1 MGKPIVAIVGR
12 PNVGKSTLFNIF
24 ANSRISIVEDTP
36 GVTRDR
42 LYAEGDWLDN
52 QFMMV
57 DTGGIEIMNSDAIAV
72 SIRQQAEIAIKE
84 ADVILFVC
92 DARSGIVQEDADVAR
107 ILRKSGKP
115 IVLAVNKAD
124 SPKQELNVYEF
135 YNLGLG
141 EPFPISAANH
151 LGIGDLLDAVVAKFP
166 QNKAGVFDN
175 DEDQIKVALI
185 GRPNVGKSSIF
196 NSLVG
201 QERSIVS
208 DVAGTTRDAIDTPV
222 VRNGQKYLFI
232 DTAGMRRKGKID
244 EPIEKYSIIRSL
256 RAVDRSDVV
265 LMVIDAV
272 DGVTE
277 QDKKIAGY
285 AHEAGK
291 GIVIVVNK
299 WDAYEKDENSTL
311 RYTETLRK
319 ELIFMQ
325 YAPVVYVSAL
335 TKQRIHRLP
344 EVINYVAEQNAMRVA
359 TSVLNQVI
367 ADAVAI
373 NPPPTE
379 KGQRLKILYATQ
391 VKIKPPT
398 FVIFVNEPEIMH
410 FSYQRYL
417 ENKLRE
423 AFGFEGTPLSMII
436 RGKKKTNR
444 GWINGCNDVCIMVCR
459 WFCVWL
465 STFGAVAG

>member
-272 DGVTE
+272 DCVTE

-436 RGKKKTNR
+436 RGKKE
-444 GWINGCNDVCIMVCR
+444 DE
-459 WFCVWL
+459 
-465 STFGAVAG
+465 

>member
-42 LYAEGDWLDN
+42 LYADTEWLDN
-52 QFMMV
+52 EFMMV
-57 DTGGIEIMNSDAIAV
+57 DTGGIEIMNTDKIAV
-72 SIRQQAEIAIKE
+72 SIRQQAQIAIAE

-92 DARSGIVQEDADVAR
+92 DARAGITHEDAEVAKM
-107 ILRKSGKP
+107 LRQSKKP
-115 IVLAVNKAD
+115 IVLAINKAD
-124 SPKQELNVYEF
+124 SPKQEMEIFEF
-135 YNLGLG
+135 YNLGIG
-141 EPFPISAANH
+141 EPIPVSAANH
-151 LGIGDLLDAVVAKFP
+151 LGLGDLLDAVVEKFP
-166 QNKAGVFDN
+166 ETSAYGEDGNE
-175 DEDQIKVALI
+175 DEIKVALI

-196 NSLVG
+196 NTLVG
-201 QERSIVS
+201 EERSIVS

-222 VRNGQKYLFI
+222 IREGQKFLFI
-232 DTAGMRRKGKID
+232 DTAGMRRKARID

-265 LMVIDAV
+265 LMVIDAI

-291 GIVIVVNK
+291 GIVLVVNK
-299 WDAYEKDENSTL
+299 WDLYDKDNTSTL
-311 RYTETLRK
+311 RYTENLRR
-319 ELIFMQ
+319 ELVFMQ
-325 YAPVVYVSAL
+325 YAPVVFVSAM

-344 EVINYVAEQNAMRVA
+344 EVIHYVAEQNAMRIS
-359 TSVLNQVI
+359 TSVLNQVVE
-367 ADAVAI
+367 DAIAI
-373 NPPPTE
+373 NPPSTE

-423 AFGFEGTPLSMII
+423 AFGFEGTPLQMII
-436 RGKKKTNR
+436 RGKNEEE
-444 GWINGCNDVCIMVCR
+444 
-459 WFCVWL
+459 
-465 STFGAVAG
+465 

>member
-42 LYAEGDWLDN
+42 LYADTEWLDN
-52 QFMMV
+52 EFMMV
-57 DTGGIEIMNSDAIAV
+57 DTGGIEIMNTDKIAV
-72 SIRQQAEIAIKE
+72 SIRQQAQIAIAE

-92 DARSGIVQEDADVAR
+92 DARAGITHEDAEVAKM
-107 ILRKSGKP
+107 LRQSKKP
-115 IVLAVNKAD
+115 IVLAINKAD
-124 SPKQELNVYEF
+124 SPKQEMEIFEF
-135 YNLGLG
+135 YNLGIG
-141 EPFPISAANH
+141 EPIPVSAANH
-151 LGIGDLLDAVVAKFP
+151 LGLGDLLDAVVEKFP
-166 QNKAGVFDN
+166 ETSAYGEDGNE
-175 DEDQIKVALI
+175 DEIKVALI

-196 NSLVG
+196 NTLVG
-201 QERSIVS
+201 EERSIVS

-222 VRNGQKYLFI
+222 IREGQKFLFI
-232 DTAGMRRKGKID
+232 DTAGMRRKARID

-265 LMVIDAV
+265 LMVIDAI

-291 GIVIVVNK
+291 GIVLVVNK
-299 WDAYEKDENSTL
+299 WDLYDKDNTSTL
-311 RYTETLRK
+311 RYTENLRR
-319 ELIFMQ
+319 ELVFMQ
-325 YAPVVYVSAL
+325 YAPVVFVSAM

-344 EVINYVAEQNAMRVA
+344 EVIHYVAEQNAMRIS
-359 TSVLNQVI
+359 TSVLNQVVE
-367 ADAVAI
+367 DAIAI

-423 AFGFEGTPLSMII
+423 AFGFEGTPLQMII
-436 RGKKKTNR
+436 RGKNEE
-444 GWINGCNDVCIMVCR
+444 
-459 WFCVWL
+459 
-465 STFGAVAG
+465 

>member
-42 LYAEGDWLDN
+42 LYADTEWLDN
-52 QFMMV
+52 EFMMV
-57 DTGGIEIMNSDAIAV
+57 DTGGIEIMDTDKIAV
-72 SIRQQAEIAIKE
+72 SIRQQAQIAIAE

-92 DARSGIVQEDADVAR
+92 DARAGITHEDAEVAKM
-107 ILRKSGKP
+107 LRQSKKP
-115 IVLAVNKAD
+115 IVLAINKAD
-124 SPKQELNVYEF
+124 SPKQEMEIFEF
-135 YNLGLG
+135 YNLGIG
-141 EPFPISAANH
+141 EPIPVSAANH
-151 LGIGDLLDAVVAKFP
+151 LGLGDLLDAVVEKFP
-166 QNKAGVFDN
+166 ETSAYGEDGNE
-175 DEDQIKVALI
+175 DEIKVALI

-196 NSLVG
+196 NTLVG
-201 QERSIVS
+201 EERSIVS

-222 VRNGQKYLFI
+222 IREGQKFLFI
-232 DTAGMRRKGKID
+232 DTAGMRRKARID

-265 LMVIDAV
+265 LMVIDAI

-291 GIVIVVNK
+291 GIVLVVNK
-299 WDAYEKDENSTL
+299 WDLYDKDNTSTL
-311 RYTETLRK
+311 RYTENLRR
-319 ELIFMQ
+319 ELVFMQ
-325 YAPVVYVSAL
+325 YAPVVFVSAM

-344 EVINYVAEQNAMRVA
+344 EVIHYVAEQNAMRIS
-359 TSVLNQVI
+359 TSVLNQVVE
-367 ADAVAI
+367 DAIAI

-423 AFGFEGTPLSMII
+423 AFGFEGTPLQMII
-436 RGKKKTNR
+436 RGKNEEE
-444 GWINGCNDVCIMVCR
+444 
-459 WFCVWL
+459 
-465 STFGAVAG
+465 

>member
-42 LYAEGDWLDN
+42 LYADTEWLDN
-52 QFMMV
+52 EFMMV
-57 DTGGIEIMNSDAIAV
+57 DTGGIEIMNTDKIAV
-72 SIRQQAEIAIKE
+72 SIRQQAQIAIAE

-92 DARSGIVQEDADVAR
+92 DARAGITHEDAEVAKM
-107 ILRKSGKP
+107 LRQSKKP
-115 IVLAVNKAD
+115 IVLAINKAD
-124 SPKQELNVYEF
+124 SPKQEMEIFEF
-135 YNLGLG
+135 YNLGIG
-141 EPFPISAANH
+141 EPIPVSAANH
-151 LGIGDLLDAVVAKFP
+151 LGLGDLLDAVVEKFP
-166 QNKAGVFDN
+166 ETSAYGEDGNE
-175 DEDQIKVALI
+175 DEIKVALI

-196 NSLVG
+196 NTIVG
-201 QERSIVS
+201 EERSIVS

-222 VRNGQKYLFI
+222 IREGQKFLFI
-232 DTAGMRRKGKID
+232 DTAGMRRKARID

-265 LMVIDAV
+265 LMVIDAI

-291 GIVIVVNK
+291 GIVLVVNK
-299 WDAYEKDENSTL
+299 WDLYDKDNTSTL
-311 RYTETLRK
+311 RYTENLRR
-319 ELIFMQ
+319 ELVFMQ
-325 YAPVVYVSAL
+325 YAPVVFVSAM

-344 EVINYVAEQNAMRVA
+344 EVIHYVAEQNAMRIS
-359 TSVLNQVI
+359 TSVLNQVVE
-367 ADAVAI
+367 DAIAI

-423 AFGFEGTPLSMII
+423 AFGFEGTPLQMII
-436 RGKKKTNR
+436 RGKNEEE
-444 GWINGCNDVCIMVCR
+444 
-459 WFCVWL
+459 
-465 STFGAVAG
+465 

>member
-42 LYAEGDWLDN
+42 LYADTEWLDN
-52 QFMMV
+52 EFMMV
-57 DTGGIEIMNSDAIAV
+57 DTGGIEIMNTDKIAV
-72 SIRQQAEIAIKE
+72 SIRQQAQIAIAE

-92 DARSGIVQEDADVAR
+92 DARAGITHEDAEVAKM
-107 ILRKSGKP
+107 LRQSKKP
-115 IVLAVNKAD
+115 IVLAINKAD
-124 SPKQELNVYEF
+124 SPKQEMEIFEF
-135 YNLGLG
+135 YNLGIG
-141 EPFPISAANH
+141 EPIPVSAANH
-151 LGIGDLLDAVVAKFP
+151 LGLGDLLDAVVEKFP
-166 QNKAGVFDN
+166 ETSAYGEDGNE
-175 DEDQIKVALI
+175 DEIKVALI

-196 NSLVG
+196 NTLVG
-201 QERSIVS
+201 EERSIVS

-222 VRNGQKYLFI
+222 IREGQKFLFI
-232 DTAGMRRKGKID
+232 DTAGMRRKARID

-265 LMVIDAV
+265 LMVIDAI

-291 GIVIVVNK
+291 GIVLVVNK
-299 WDAYEKDENSTL
+299 WDLYDKDNTSTL
-311 RYTETLRK
+311 RYTENLRR
-319 ELIFMQ
+319 ELVFMQ
-325 YAPVVYVSAL
+325 YAPVVFVSAM

-344 EVINYVAEQNAMRVA
+344 EVINYVAEQNAMRIS
-359 TSVLNQVI
+359 TSVLNQVVE
-367 ADAVAI
+367 DAIAI

-423 AFGFEGTPLSMII
+423 AFGFEGTPLQMII
-436 RGKKKTNR
+436 RGKNEEE
-444 GWINGCNDVCIMVCR
+444 
-459 WFCVWL
+459 
-465 STFGAVAG
+465 

>member
-12 PNVGKSTLFNIF
+12 PNVGQSTLFNIF

-42 LYAEGDWLDN
+42 LYADTEWLDN
-52 QFMMV
+52 EFMMV
-57 DTGGIEIMNSDAIAV
+57 DTGGIEIMNTDKIAV
-72 SIRQQAEIAIKE
+72 SIRQQAQIAIAE

-92 DARSGIVQEDADVAR
+92 DARAGITHEDAEVAKM
-107 ILRKSGKP
+107 LRQSKKP
-115 IVLAVNKAD
+115 IVLAINKAD
-124 SPKQELNVYEF
+124 SPKQEMEIFEF
-135 YNLGLG
+135 YNLGIG
-141 EPFPISAANH
+141 EPIPVSAANH
-151 LGIGDLLDAVVAKFP
+151 LGLGDLLDAVVEKFP
-166 QNKAGVFDN
+166 ETSAYGEDGNE
-175 DEDQIKVALI
+175 DEIKVALI

-196 NSLVG
+196 NTLVG
-201 QERSIVS
+201 EERSIVS

-222 VRNGQKYLFI
+222 IREGQKFLFI
-232 DTAGMRRKGKID
+232 DTAGMRRKARID

-265 LMVIDAV
+265 LMVIDAI
-272 DGVTE
+272 DGITE

-291 GIVIVVNK
+291 GIVLVVNK
-299 WDAYEKDENSTL
+299 WDLYDKDNTSTL
-311 RYTETLRK
+311 RYTENLRR
-319 ELIFMQ
+319 ELVFMQ
-325 YAPVVYVSAL
+325 YAPVVFVSAM

-344 EVINYVAEQNAMRVA
+344 EVIHYVAEQNAMRIS
-359 TSVLNQVI
+359 TSVLNQVVE
-367 ADAVAI
+367 DAIAI

-423 AFGFEGTPLSMII
+423 AFGFEGTPLQMII
-436 RGKKKTNR
+436 RGKNEEE
-444 GWINGCNDVCIMVCR
+444 
-459 WFCVWL
+459 
-465 STFGAVAG
+465 

>member
-42 LYAEGDWLDN
+42 LYADTEWLDN
-52 QFMMV
+52 EFMMV
-57 DTGGIEIMNSDAIAV
+57 DTGGIEIMNTDKIAV
-72 SIRQQAEIAIKE
+72 SIRQQAQIAIAE

-92 DARSGIVQEDADVAR
+92 DARAGITHEDAEVAKM
-107 ILRKSGKP
+107 LRQSKKP
-115 IVLAVNKAD
+115 IVLAINKAD
-124 SPKQELNVYEF
+124 SPKQEMEIFEF
-135 YNLGLG
+135 YNLGIG
-141 EPFPISAANH
+141 EPIPVSAANH
-151 LGIGDLLDAVVAKFP
+151 LGLGDLLDAVVEKFP
-166 QNKAGVFDN
+166 ETSAYGEDGNE
-175 DEDQIKVALI
+175 DEIKVALI

-196 NSLVG
+196 NTLVG
-201 QERSIVS
+201 EERSIVS

-222 VRNGQKYLFI
+222 IREGQKFLFI
-232 DTAGMRRKGKID
+232 DTAGMRRKARID

-265 LMVIDAV
+265 LMVIDAI
-272 DGVTE
+272 DGITE

-291 GIVIVVNK
+291 GIVLVVNK
-299 WDAYEKDENSTL
+299 WDLYDKDNTSTL
-311 RYTETLRK
+311 RYTENLRR
-319 ELIFMQ
+319 ELVFIQ
-325 YAPVVYVSAL
+325 YAPVVFVSAM

-344 EVINYVAEQNAMRVA
+344 EVIHYVAEQNAMRIS
-359 TSVLNQVI
+359 TSVLNQVVE
-367 ADAVAI
+367 DAIAI

-423 AFGFEGTPLSMII
+423 AFGFEGTPLQMII
-436 RGKKKTNR
+436 RGKNEEE
-444 GWINGCNDVCIMVCR
+444 
-459 WFCVWL
+459 
-465 STFGAVAG
+465 

>member
-24 ANSRISIVEDTP
+24 ANCRISIVENTP

-42 LYAEGDWLDN
+42 LYANAEWLDN
-52 QFMMV
+52 EFMIV
-57 DTGGIEIMNSDAIAV
+57 DTGGIELMNTDEIAV
-72 SIRQQAEIAIKE
+72 SIRQQAQIAIAE

-92 DARSGIVQEDADVAR
+92 DARSGITKEDAEVAR
-107 ILRKSGKP
+107 LLRSSKKP
-115 IVLAVNKAD
+115 VILAVNKAD
-124 SPKQELNVYEF
+124 SPKQELEIYEF
-135 YNLGLG
+135 YNLGIG
-141 EPFPISAANH
+141 DPIPISASNH
-151 LGIGDLLDAVVAKFP
+151 LNLGDLLDAIVEKFP
-166 QNKAGVFDN
+166 SSDN
-175 DEDQIKVALI
+175 THDEDGTDEIKVAII

-201 QERSIVS
+201 AERSIVS

-222 VRNGQKYLFI
+222 TRDGMNFLFI
-232 DTAGMRRKGKID
+232 DTAGMRRKARID

-265 LMVIDAV
+265 LVVINAIE
-272 DGVTE
+272 GITE

-291 GIVIVVNK
+291 GIILVVNK
-299 WDAYEKDENSTL
+299 WDLYAKDNTATL
-311 RYTETLRK
+311 RFTEMLRS

-335 TKQRIHRLP
+335 TLQRIHRLP
-344 EVINYVAEQNAMRVA
+344 EVIHYVAEQNAMRVS
-359 TSVLNQVI
+359 TSILNQVVN
-367 ADAVAI
+367 DAIAI
-373 NPPPTE
+373 NPPPSD
-379 KGQRLKILYATQ
+379 KGKRLKILYSTQ

-398 FVIFVNEPEIMH
+398 FVIFVNDPDIMH

-423 AFGFEGTPLSMII
+423 SFGFEGTPIHMII
-436 RGKKKTNR
+436 RGKNEEE
-444 GWINGCNDVCIMVCR
+444 
-459 WFCVWL
+459 
-465 STFGAVAG
+465 

>member
-24 ANSRISIVEDTP
+24 ANTRISIVEDTP

-42 LYAEGDWLDN
+42 LYADTEWLDN
-52 QFMMV
+52 EFMMV
-57 DTGGIEIMNSDAIAV
+57 DTGGIEIMNTDKIAV
-72 SIRQQAEIAIKE
+72 SIRQQAQIAIAE

-92 DARSGIVQEDADVAR
+92 DARAGITHEDAEVAKM
-107 ILRKSGKP
+107 LRQSKKP
-115 IVLAVNKAD
+115 IVLAINKAD
-124 SPKQELNVYEF
+124 SPKQEMEIFEF
-135 YNLGLG
+135 YNLGIG
-141 EPFPISAANH
+141 EPIPVSAANH
-151 LGIGDLLDAVVAKFP
+151 LGLGDLLDAVVEKFP
-166 QNKAGVFDN
+166 ETSAYGEDGNE
-175 DEDQIKVALI
+175 DEIKVALI

-196 NSLVG
+196 NTLVG
-201 QERSIVS
+201 EERSIVS

-222 VRNGQKYLFI
+222 IREGQKFLFI
-232 DTAGMRRKGKID
+232 DTAGMRRKARID

-265 LMVIDAV
+265 LMVIDAI

-291 GIVIVVNK
+291 GIVLVVNK
-299 WDAYEKDENSTL
+299 WDLYDKDNTSTL
-311 RYTETLRK
+311 RYTENLRR
-319 ELIFMQ
+319 ELVFMQ
-325 YAPVVYVSAL
+325 YAPVVFVSAM

-344 EVINYVAEQNAMRVA
+344 EVIHYVAEQNAMRIS
-359 TSVLNQVI
+359 TSVLNQVVE
-367 ADAVAI
+367 DAIAI

-423 AFGFEGTPLSMII
+423 AFGFEGTPLQMII
-436 RGKKKTNR
+436 RGKNEEE
-444 GWINGCNDVCIMVCR
+444 
-459 WFCVWL
+459 
-465 STFGAVAG
+465 

>member
-42 LYAEGDWLDN
+42 LYADTEWLDN
-52 QFMMV
+52 EFMMV
-57 DTGGIEIMNSDAIAV
+57 DTGGIEIMNTDKIAV
-72 SIRQQAEIAIKE
+72 SIRQQAQIAIAE

-92 DARSGIVQEDADVAR
+92 DARAGITHEDAEVAKM
-107 ILRKSGKP
+107 LRQSKKP
-115 IVLAVNKAD
+115 IVPAINKAD
-124 SPKQELNVYEF
+124 SPKQEMEIFEF
-135 YNLGLG
+135 YNLGIG
-141 EPFPISAANH
+141 EPIPVSAANH
-151 LGIGDLLDAVVAKFP
+151 LGLGDLLDAVVEKFP
-166 QNKAGVFDN
+166 ETSAYGEDGNE
-175 DEDQIKVALI
+175 DEIKVALI

-196 NSLVG
+196 NTLVG
-201 QERSIVS
+201 EERSIVS

-222 VRNGQKYLFI
+222 IREGQKFLFI
-232 DTAGMRRKGKID
+232 DTAGMRRKARID

-265 LMVIDAV
+265 LMVIDAI

-291 GIVIVVNK
+291 GIVLVVNK
-299 WDAYEKDENSTL
+299 WDLYDKDNTSTL
-311 RYTETLRK
+311 RYTENLRR
-319 ELIFMQ
+319 ELVFMQ
-325 YAPVVYVSAL
+325 YAPVVFVSAM

-344 EVINYVAEQNAMRVA
+344 EVIHYVAEQNAMRIS
-359 TSVLNQVI
+359 TSVLNQVVE
-367 ADAVAI
+367 DAIAI

-423 AFGFEGTPLSMII
+423 AFGFEGTPLQMII
-436 RGKKKTNR
+436 RGKNEEE
-444 GWINGCNDVCIMVCR
+444 
-459 WFCVWL
+459 
-465 STFGAVAG
+465 

>member
-42 LYAEGDWLDN
+42 LYADTEWLDN
-52 QFMMV
+52 EFMMV
-57 DTGGIEIMNSDAIAV
+57 DTGGIEIMNTDKIAV
-72 SIRQQAEIAIKE
+72 SIHQQAQIAIAE

-92 DARSGIVQEDADVAR
+92 DARAGITHEDAEVAKM
-107 ILRKSGKP
+107 LRQSKKP
-115 IVLAVNKAD
+115 IVLAINKAD
-124 SPKQELNVYEF
+124 SPKQEMEIFEF
-135 YNLGLG
+135 YNLGIG
-141 EPFPISAANH
+141 EPIPVSAANH
-151 LGIGDLLDAVVAKFP
+151 LGLGDLLDAVVEKFP
-166 QNKAGVFDN
+166 ETSAYGEDGNE
-175 DEDQIKVALI
+175 DEIKVALI

-196 NSLVG
+196 NTLVG
-201 QERSIVS
+201 EERSIVS

-222 VRNGQKYLFI
+222 IREGQKFLFI
-232 DTAGMRRKGKID
+232 DTAGMRRKARID

-265 LMVIDAV
+265 LMVIDAI

-291 GIVIVVNK
+291 GIVLVVNK
-299 WDAYEKDENSTL
+299 WDLYDKDNTSTL
-311 RYTETLRK
+311 RYTENLRR
-319 ELIFMQ
+319 ELVFMQ
-325 YAPVVYVSAL
+325 YAPVVFVSAM

-344 EVINYVAEQNAMRVA
+344 EVIHYVAEQNAMRIS
-359 TSVLNQVI
+359 TSVLNQVVE
-367 ADAVAI
+367 DAIAI

-423 AFGFEGTPLSMII
+423 AFGFEGTPLQMII
-436 RGKKKTNR
+436 RGKNEEE
-444 GWINGCNDVCIMVCR
+444 
-459 WFCVWL
+459 
-465 STFGAVAG
+465 

>member
-42 LYAEGDWLDN
+42 LYADTEWLDN
-52 QFMMV
+52 EFMMV
-57 DTGGIEIMNSDAIAV
+57 DTGGIEIMNTDKIAV
-72 SIRQQAEIAIKE
+72 SIRQQAQIAIAE

-92 DARSGIVQEDADVAR
+92 DARAGITHEDAEVAKM
-107 ILRKSGKP
+107 LRQSKKP
-115 IVLAVNKAD
+115 IVLAINKAD
-124 SPKQELNVYEF
+124 SPKQEMEIFEF
-135 YNLGLG
+135 YNLGIG
-141 EPFPISAANH
+141 EPIPVSAANH
-151 LGIGDLLDAVVAKFP
+151 LGLGDLLDAVVEKFP
-166 QNKAGVFDN
+166 ETSAYGEDGNE
-175 DEDQIKVALI
+175 DEIKVALI

-196 NSLVG
+196 NTLVG
-201 QERSIVS
+201 EERSIVS

-222 VRNGQKYLFI
+222 IREGQKFLFI
-232 DTAGMRRKGKID
+232 DTAGMRRKARID

-265 LMVIDAV
+265 LMVIDAI

-285 AHEAGK
+285 AHEAGQ
-291 GIVIVVNK
+291 GLVLVVNK
-299 WDAYEKDENSTL
+299 WDLYDKDNTSTL
-311 RYTETLRK
+311 RYTENLRR
-319 ELIFMQ
+319 ELVFMQ
-325 YAPVVYVSAL
+325 YAPVVFVSAM

-344 EVINYVAEQNAMRVA
+344 EVIHYVAEQNAMRIS
-359 TSVLNQVI
+359 TSVLNQVVE
-367 ADAVAI
+367 DAIAI

-423 AFGFEGTPLSMII
+423 AFGFEGTPLQMII
-436 RGKKKTNR
+436 RGKNEEE
-444 GWINGCNDVCIMVCR
+444 
-459 WFCVWL
+459 
-465 STFGAVAG
+465 

>member
-42 LYAEGDWLDN
+42 LYADTEWLDN
-52 QFMMV
+52 EFMMV
-57 DTGGIEIMNSDAIAV
+57 DTGGIEIMNTDKIAV
-72 SIRQQAEIAIKE
+72 SIRQQAQIAIAE

-92 DARSGIVQEDADVAR
+92 DARAGITHEDAEVAKM
-107 ILRKSGKP
+107 LRQSKKP
-115 IVLAVNKAD
+115 IVLAINKAD
-124 SPKQELNVYEF
+124 SPKQEMEIFEF
-135 YNLGLG
+135 YNLGIG
-141 EPFPISAANH
+141 EPIPVSAANH
-151 LGIGDLLDAVVAKFP
+151 LGLGDLLDAVVEKFP
-166 QNKAGVFDN
+166 ETSAYGEDGNE
-175 DEDQIKVALI
+175 DEIKVALI

-196 NSLVG
+196 NTLVG
-201 QERSIVS
+201 EERSIVS

-222 VRNGQKYLFI
+222 IREGQKFLFI
-232 DTAGMRRKGKID
+232 DTAGMRRKARID

-265 LMVIDAV
+265 LMVIDAI

-291 GIVIVVNK
+291 GIVLVVNK
-299 WDAYEKDENSTL
+299 WDLYDKDNTSTL
-311 RYTETLRK
+311 RYTENLRR
-319 ELIFMQ
+319 ELVFMQ
-325 YAPVVYVSAL
+325 YAPVVFVSAM

-344 EVINYVAEQNAMRVA
+344 EVIHYVAEQNAMRIS
-359 TSVLNQVI
+359 TSVLNQVVE
-367 ADAVAI
+367 DAIAI

-398 FVIFVNEPEIMH
+398 FVIFVNKPEIMH

-423 AFGFEGTPLSMII
+423 AFGFEGTPLQMII
-436 RGKKKTNR
+436 RGKNEEE
-444 GWINGCNDVCIMVCR
+444 
-459 WFCVWL
+459 
-465 STFGAVAG
+465 

>member
-42 LYAEGDWLDN
+42 LYADTEWLDN
-52 QFMMV
+52 EFMMV
-57 DTGGIEIMNSDAIAV
+57 DTGGIEIMNTDKIAV
-72 SIRQQAEIAIKE
+72 SIRQQAQIAIAE

-92 DARSGIVQEDADVAR
+92 DARAGITHEDAEVAKM
-107 ILRKSGKP
+107 LRQSKKP
-115 IVLAVNKAD
+115 IVLAINKAD
-124 SPKQELNVYEF
+124 SPKQEMEIFEF
-135 YNLGLG
+135 YNLGIG
-141 EPFPISAANH
+141 EPIPVSAANH
-151 LGIGDLLDAVVAKFP
+151 LGLGDLLDAVVEKFP
-166 QNKAGVFDN
+166 ETSAYGEDGNE
-175 DEDQIKVALI
+175 DEIKVALI

-196 NSLVG
+196 NTLVG
-201 QERSIVS
+201 EERSIVS

-222 VRNGQKYLFI
+222 IREGQKFLFI
-232 DTAGMRRKGKID
+232 DTAGMRRKARID

-265 LMVIDAV
+265 LMVIDAI

-291 GIVIVVNK
+291 GIVLVVNK
-299 WDAYEKDENSTL
+299 WDLYDKDNTSTL
-311 RYTETLRK
+311 RYTENLRR
-319 ELIFMQ
+319 ELVFMQ
-325 YAPVVYVSAL
+325 YAPVVFVSAM

-344 EVINYVAEQNAMRVA
+344 EVIHYVAEQNAMRIS
-359 TSVLNQVI
+359 TSVLNQVVE
-367 ADAVAI
+367 DAIAI

-398 FVIFVNEPEIMH
+398 FVIFVNDKELMH
-410 FSYQRYL
+410 FSYVRYL
-417 ENKLRE
+417 ENKIRE
-423 AFGFEGTPLSMII
+423 SFGFRGTPLKFII
-436 RGKKKTNR
+436 RERKEKEQ
-444 GWINGCNDVCIMVCR
+444 
-459 WFCVWL
+459 
-465 STFGAVAG
+465 

>member
-42 LYAEGDWLDN
+42 LYADTEWLDN
-52 QFMMV
+52 EFMMV
-57 DTGGIEIMNSDAIAV
+57 DTGGIEIMNTDKIAV
-72 SIRQQAEIAIKE
+72 SIRQQAQIAIAE

-92 DARSGIVQEDADVAR
+92 DARAGITHEDAEVAKM
-107 ILRKSGKP
+107 LRQSKKP
-115 IVLAVNKAD
+115 IVLAINKAD
-124 SPKQELNVYEF
+124 SPKQEMEIFEF
-135 YNLGLG
+135 YNLGIG
-141 EPFPISAANH
+141 EPIPVSAANH
-151 LGIGDLLDAVVAKFP
+151 LGLGDLLDAVVEKFP
-166 QNKAGVFDN
+166 ETSAYGEDGNE
-175 DEDQIKVALI
+175 DEIKVALI

-196 NSLVG
+196 NTLVG
-201 QERSIVS
+201 EERSIVS

-222 VRNGQKYLFI
+222 IREGQKFLFI
-232 DTAGMRRKGKID
+232 DTAGMRRKARID

-265 LMVIDAV
+265 LMVIDAI
-272 DGVTE
+272 DGITE

-291 GIVIVVNK
+291 GIVLVVNK
-299 WDAYEKDENSTL
+299 WDLYDKDNTSTL
-311 RYTETLRK
+311 RYTENLRR
-319 ELIFMQ
+319 ELVFMQ
-325 YAPVVYVSAL
+325 YAPVVFVSAM

-344 EVINYVAEQNAMRVA
+344 EVIHYVAEQNAMRIS
-359 TSVLNQVI
+359 TSVLNQVVE
-367 ADAVAI
+367 DAIAI

-423 AFGFEGTPLSMII
+423 AFGFEGTPLQMII
-436 RGKKKTNR
+436 RGKNEEE
-444 GWINGCNDVCIMVCR
+444 
-459 WFCVWL
+459 
-465 STFGAVAG
+465 

>member
-42 LYAEGDWLDN
+42 LYADTEWLDN
-52 QFMMV
+52 EFMMV
-57 DTGGIEIMNSDAIAV
+57 DTGGIEIMNSDKIAV
-72 SIRQQAEIAIKE
+72 SIRQQAQIAIAE

-92 DARSGIVQEDADVAR
+92 DARAGITHEDAEVAKM
-107 ILRKSGKP
+107 LRQSKKP
-115 IVLAVNKAD
+115 IVLAINKAD
-124 SPKQELNVYEF
+124 SPKQEMEIFEF
-135 YNLGLG
+135 YNLGIG
-141 EPFPISAANH
+141 EPIPVSAANH
-151 LGIGDLLDAVVAKFP
+151 LGLGDLLDAVVEKFP
-166 QNKAGVFDN
+166 ETSAYGEDGNE
-175 DEDQIKVALI
+175 DEIKVALI

-196 NSLVG
+196 NTLVG
-201 QERSIVS
+201 EERSIVS

-222 VRNGQKYLFI
+222 IREGQKFLFI
-232 DTAGMRRKGKID
+232 DTAGMRRKARID

-265 LMVIDAV
+265 LMVIDAI
-272 DGVTE
+272 DGITE

-291 GIVIVVNK
+291 GIVLVVNK
-299 WDAYEKDENSTL
+299 WDLYDKDNTSTL
-311 RYTETLRK
+311 RYTENLRR
-319 ELIFMQ
+319 ELVFMQ
-325 YAPVVYVSAL
+325 YAPVVFVSAM

-344 EVINYVAEQNAMRVA
+344 EVIHYVAEQNAMRIS
-359 TSVLNQVI
+359 TSVLNQVVE
-367 ADAVAI
+367 DAIAI

-423 AFGFEGTPLSMII
+423 AFGFEGTPLQMII
-436 RGKKKTNR
+436 RGKNEEE
-444 GWINGCNDVCIMVCR
+444 
-459 WFCVWL
+459 
-465 STFGAVAG
+465 

>member
-42 LYAEGDWLDN
+42 LYADTEWLDN
-52 QFMMV
+52 EFMMV
-57 DTGGIEIMNSDAIAV
+57 DTGGIEIMNTDKIAV
-72 SIRQQAEIAIKE
+72 SIRQQAQIAIAE

-92 DARSGIVQEDADVAR
+92 DARAGITHEDAEVAKM
-107 ILRKSGKP
+107 LRQSKKP
-115 IVLAVNKAD
+115 IVLAINKAD
-124 SPKQELNVYEF
+124 SPKQEMEIFEF
-135 YNLGLG
+135 YNLGIG
-141 EPFPISAANH
+141 EPIPVSAANH
-151 LGIGDLLDAVVAKFP
+151 LGLGDLLDAVVEKFP
-166 QNKAGVFDN
+166 ETSAYGEDGNE
-175 DEDQIKVALI
+175 DEIKVALI

-196 NSLVG
+196 NTLVG
-201 QERSIVS
+201 EERSIVS

-222 VRNGQKYLFI
+222 IREGQKFLFI
-232 DTAGMRRKGKID
+232 DTAGMRRKARID

-265 LMVIDAV
+265 LMVIDAI

-291 GIVIVVNK
+291 GIVLVVNK
-299 WDAYEKDENSTL
+299 WDLYDKANTSTL
-311 RYTETLRK
+311 RYTENLRR
-319 ELIFMQ
+319 ELVFMQ
-325 YAPVVYVSAL
+325 YAPVVFVSAM

-344 EVINYVAEQNAMRVA
+344 EVIHYVAEQNAMRIS
-359 TSVLNQVI
+359 TSVLNQVVE
-367 ADAVAI
+367 DAIAI

-423 AFGFEGTPLSMII
+423 AFGFEGTPLQMII
-436 RGKKKTNR
+436 RGKNEEE
-444 GWINGCNDVCIMVCR
+444 
-459 WFCVWL
+459 
-465 STFGAVAG
+465 

>member
-42 LYAEGDWLDN
+42 LYADTEWLDN
-52 QFMMV
+52 EFMMV
-57 DTGGIEIMNSDAIAV
+57 DTGGIEIMNTDKIAV
-72 SIRQQAEIAIKE
+72 SIRQQAQIAIAE

-92 DARSGIVQEDADVAR
+92 DARAGITHEDAEVAKM
-107 ILRKSGKP
+107 LRQSKKP
-115 IVLAVNKAD
+115 IVLAINKAD
-124 SPKQELNVYEF
+124 SPKQEMEIFEF
-135 YNLGLG
+135 YNLGIG
-141 EPFPISAANH
+141 EPIPVSAANH
-151 LGIGDLLDAVVAKFP
+151 LGLGDLLDAVVEKFP
-166 QNKAGVFDN
+166 ETSAYGEDGNE
-175 DEDQIKVALI
+175 DEIKVALI

-196 NSLVG
+196 NTLVG
-201 QERSIVS
+201 EERSIVS
-208 DVAGTTRDAIDTPV
+208 DVAGTTRDAIDTHV
-222 VRNGQKYLFI
+222 IREGQKFLFI
-232 DTAGMRRKGKID
+232 DTAGMRRKARID

-265 LMVIDAV
+265 LMVIDAI

-291 GIVIVVNK
+291 GIVLVVNK
-299 WDAYEKDENSTL
+299 WDLYDKDNTSTL
-311 RYTETLRK
+311 RYTENLRR
-319 ELIFMQ
+319 ELVFMQ
-325 YAPVVYVSAL
+325 YAPVVFVSAM

-344 EVINYVAEQNAMRVA
+344 EVIHYVAEQNAMRIS
-359 TSVLNQVI
+359 TSVLNQVVE
-367 ADAVAI
+367 DAIAI

-423 AFGFEGTPLSMII
+423 AFGFEGTPLQMII
-436 RGKKKTNR
+436 RGKNEEE
-444 GWINGCNDVCIMVCR
+444 
-459 WFCVWL
+459 
-465 STFGAVAG
+465 

>member
-24 ANSRISIVEDTP
+24 ANSRITIVEDTP

-42 LYAEGDWLDN
+42 LYADTEWLDN
-52 QFMMV
+52 EFMMV
-57 DTGGIEIMNSDAIAV
+57 DTGGIEIMNTDKIAV
-72 SIRQQAEIAIKE
+72 SIRQQAQIAIAE

-92 DARSGIVQEDADVAR
+92 DARAGITHEDAEVAKM
-107 ILRKSGKP
+107 LRQSKKP
-115 IVLAVNKAD
+115 IVLAINKAD
-124 SPKQELNVYEF
+124 SPKQEMEIFEF
-135 YNLGLG
+135 YNLGIG
-141 EPFPISAANH
+141 EPIPVSAANH
-151 LGIGDLLDAVVAKFP
+151 LGLGDLLDAVVEKFP
-166 QNKAGVFDN
+166 ETSAYGEDGNE
-175 DEDQIKVALI
+175 DEIKVALI

-196 NSLVG
+196 NTLVG
-201 QERSIVS
+201 EERSIVS

-222 VRNGQKYLFI
+222 IREGQKFLFI
-232 DTAGMRRKGKID
+232 DTAGMRRKARID

-265 LMVIDAV
+265 LMVIDAI
-272 DGVTE
+272 DGITE

-291 GIVIVVNK
+291 GIVLVVNK
-299 WDAYEKDENSTL
+299 WDLYDKDNTSTL
-311 RYTETLRK
+311 RYTENLRR
-319 ELIFMQ
+319 ELVFMQ
-325 YAPVVYVSAL
+325 YAPVVFVSAM

-344 EVINYVAEQNAMRVA
+344 EVIHYVAEQNAMRIS
-359 TSVLNQVI
+359 TSVLNQVVE
-367 ADAVAI
+367 DAIAI

-423 AFGFEGTPLSMII
+423 AFGFEGTPLQMII
-436 RGKKKTNR
+436 RGKNEEE
-444 GWINGCNDVCIMVCR
+444 
-459 WFCVWL
+459 
-465 STFGAVAG
+465 